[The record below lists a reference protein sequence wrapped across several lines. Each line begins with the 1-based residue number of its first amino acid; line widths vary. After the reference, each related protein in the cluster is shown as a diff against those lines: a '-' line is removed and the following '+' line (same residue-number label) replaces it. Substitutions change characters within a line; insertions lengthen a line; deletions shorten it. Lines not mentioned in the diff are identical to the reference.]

1 MPSTLVKILKSDNV
15 VSSSVVHKNTD
26 IDEVESNTTT
36 SSEDFGTDESDSSDN
51 IDSTNINQEK
61 SKNHKKNSTI
71 KTKSLIRSMSTL
83 AVNVDSP
90 LLSPAL
96 NIKINSLDLPHDRR
110 CRQESLNQLN
120 QLILDTRQKN

>member
-110 CRQESLNQLN
+110 CRQESLNQLK

>member
-1 MPSTLVKILKSDNV
+1 
-15 VSSSVVHKNTD
+15 
-26 IDEVESNTTT
+26 
-36 SSEDFGTDESDSSDN
+36 
-51 IDSTNINQEK
+51 
-61 SKNHKKNSTI
+61 
-71 KTKSLIRSMSTL
+71 TKSLIRSMSTL

-110 CRQESLNQLN
+110 CRQESLNQLK